1 MGFFAIIR
9 KIFAGFLSVGKAV
22 LAGLRRTSGQA
33 QPSRSAVRDAPIQ
46 EKQKAPALPATP
58 FVQISLSDDLEAE
71 LACVDWPQRD
81 VLVGTLRSPAQLDAC
96 IHGRFYYIPAPLI
109 SEENPPIRYVALFQT
124 PRIFPNRAGIFYFGE
139 VQRSSLVR
147 RGSIREVPQTHGSP
161 NDLYYRYQIRQWD
174 FLSNPILPKEGGF
187 VRAFT
192 NLFLLKNVQFVPE
205 LLMGSEEEFRIFTE
219 LKRRMGTPSPDAP
232 ASGFALGD
240 IQVLLSKGSI
250 WLFRAGKPVG
260 SCLIQEFSQYPCS
273 TFRKLYSGQE
283 ESPFV

>member
-9 KIFAGFLSVGKAV
+9 KIFAGFLSVGQAV

-71 LACVDWPQRD
+71 LACVGWPQRD

-109 SEENPPIRYVALFQT
+109 SGENPPIRYVALFQT

-139 VQRSSLVR
+139 VQRSALVR

-240 IQVLLSKGSI
+240 IQVLLSDGSI

-283 ESPFV
+283 ASPFV

>member
-1 MGFFAIIR
+1 MLGFFAIIR
-9 KIFAGFLSVGKAV
+9 KILAGFLSAGKAI

-33 QPSRSAVRDAPIQ
+33 QPSGSVIRDAPIQ
-46 EKQKAPALPATP
+46 EERKAPALPATP
-58 FVQISLSDDLEAE
+58 FAQSSLSEDLEAE
-71 LACVDWPQRD
+71 LANVDWSRRD
-81 VLVGTLRSPAQLDAC
+81 VLVGTLRSPAQLEAC
-96 IHGRFYYIPAPLI
+96 LHGRFYYIPAPLI
-109 SEENPPIRYVALFQT
+109 AEENLPIHYVALFQT
-124 PRIFPNRAGIFYFGE
+124 PRIFPNNAGIFCFGE
-139 VQRSSLVR
+139 VQRSALVR

-192 NLFLLKNVQFVPE
+192 NLFLLENAQFVPE
-205 LLMGSEEEFRIFTE
+205 LLLGSEAEFRIFTE
-219 LKRRMGTPSPDAP
+219 LKRRIGTHDAP

-240 IQVLLSKGSI
+240 IQVLLSEGSI

-273 TFRKLYSGQE
+273 TFRRLYSGQE
-283 ESPFV
+283 ESPFA